1 MEKKLEDI
9 CVFIRN
15 GANIKND
22 KQKKGIPITRIE
34 TISDGKVNEE
44 KMGYADIND
53 DKYKEYY
60 LVKDDILMSHINSLK
75 HLGKVAIFNGTN
87 KIIHG
92 MNLLNIRFSNEV
104 YPPYYYYYFKT
115 INFKNKLKKISKQSV
130 NQSSFSVND
139 LKKITVNFIEKDKQ
153 IKIVNT
159 LDRIQ
164 KLIDKNQEQID
175 LLDELIKSQFVKMFG
190 NPLLNEKKW
199 EQEKLGELCM
209 LKAGKAI
216 KADELSNYKNNKNYP
231 CFGGNGIRGYI
242 NKFSHEGNIPLI
254 GRQGALCG
262 NVNYAQGKFYATEHA
277 VTVIPV
283 KSEEFNPY
291 WLYYTL
297 KMMDLNRLA
306 IGVAQ
311 PGLTVGKLNQEK
323 IIIVE
328 KSLQDKFSKTVEQ
341 IDKQKFNYQ
350 RNLQKAQELINTLMN
365 QYFN

>member
-139 LKKITVNFIEKDKQ
+139 LKKITVNFIDG
-153 IKIVNT
+153 T
-159 LDRIQ
+159 D
-164 KLIDKNQEQID
+164 
-175 LLDELIKSQFVKMFG
+175 
-190 NPLLNEKKW
+190 
-199 EQEKLGELCM
+199 
-209 LKAGKAI
+209 
-216 KADELSNYKNNKNYP
+216 
-231 CFGGNGIRGYI
+231 
-242 NKFSHEGNIPLI
+242 
-254 GRQGALCG
+254 
-262 NVNYAQGKFYATEHA
+262 
-277 VTVIPV
+277 
-283 KSEEFNPY
+283 
-291 WLYYTL
+291 
-297 KMMDLNRLA
+297 
-306 IGVAQ
+306 
-311 PGLTVGKLNQEK
+311 
-323 IIIVE
+323 
-328 KSLQDKFSKTVEQ
+328 
-341 IDKQKFNYQ
+341 
-350 RNLQKAQELINTLMN
+350 
-365 QYFN
+365 